1 MEFSMELVQGVAES
15 WAEQV
20 RQYVAEHPTTTAA
33 EIETSLRKALQ
44 QFGIQCLE
52 KSLTA
57 LDPPYPQATVPC
69 SCGGQAN
76 YYYRRQGQI
85 LSVFGWVHYRRAYYV
100 CPTCHA
106 GRYPVDEHYQL
117 QPGKVSGSLGSLLAL
132 LGIQTAFEDAS
143 RWAEQLL
150 LVHVSEN
157 TVLHETRG
165 LGQLRR
171 QEERRWQ

>member
-1 MEFSMELVQGVAES
+1 MEFSMEVAQELAAS

-44 QFGIQCLE
+44 QVGVECLG

-57 LDPPYPQATVPC
+57 LDAPYPPATVAC

-106 GRYPVDEHYQL
+106 GRYPVDEQYQL

-132 LGIQTAFEDAS
+132 LVHSQAS
-143 RWAEQLL
+143 CAEM
-150 LVHVSEN
+150 
-157 TVLHETRG
+157 
-165 LGQLRR
+165 
-171 QEERRWQ
+171 